1 MEMSGEIYKNNEI
14 MDSDNKFNILIV
26 DDREENLITLEGIIE
41 SPELKIIRA
50 MSGNEALSLMLEY
63 NFSLVLMD
71 VQMPGMDGFETAEI
85 MRSNERTKHIP
96 IIFVTAIS
104 KERKNIFRG
113 YQTGAV
119 DYLYKPLDIEM
130 LRSKIKAFIDF
141 FKQKHILEQTHKELE
156 KTVTELD
163 KAKRIAEEATIA
175 KSSFLASM
183 SHEIR
188 TPLNGIIGLAE
199 LSLMDGDLSEIHFE
213 RIVDIK
219 NSGESLLEIINEILD
234 VSKIEADK
242 IDLEEIEF
250 SIRELIDKIVRLL
263 SMKLFRDKLEF
274 ICNISPALPD
284 VFVGD
289 PLRIRQV
296 LINLLGNA
304 LKFTEKG
311 KISIN
316 ISAEEI
322 SDNKM
327 NLLFSVTD
335 SGIGIEKEN
344 INQLFE
350 SYSQAGIDTTRKHGG
365 TGLGLTISKRL
376 VEMMGGQ
383 IGVKSR
389 MGEGST
395 FHFNLPLKK
404 GKQNT
409 EPWKIELNKK
419 NEEINILIVNY
430 CNECA
435 MVVNDILTEWK
446 INSDIASTTAEAI
459 NSINLAKKSGKKYDV
474 IILDYHI
481 DSEEGVNIKE
491 KINSLLSKDNTPVIV
506 LMVTDKSIIE
516 NKEFLKTEIQHVI
529 TKPIL
534 QNNLKNLLISIFNF
548 ETEVLNITK
557 KPQKEIKKDGSKLSV
572 LLVEDQIINRKIVI
586 QLLERKG
593 YKVSIAVNG
602 KEAVEKTKKERFSII
617 LMDVQMPVMDGFEAT
632 IQIRENEKSKK
643 IHTPIVAMT
652 AHAMK
657 GDKEKCIAV
666 GMDYYISKPVNPE
679 ELYNTIEEVAVSI

>member
-1 MEMSGEIYKNNEI
+1 MSRKTHENNKI
-14 MDSDNKFNILIV
+14 MSSDNKFNILIV

-41 SPELKIIRA
+41 SPELKIIKA

-141 FKQKHILEQTHKELE
+141 FKQKHVLEITTKELE
-156 KTVTELD
+156 KTISELN

-242 IDLEEIEF
+242 IELEEIEF
-250 SIRELIDKIVRLL
+250 SIRDLVEKIVRLL
-263 SMKLFRDKLEF
+263 SMKLFHDKLEF
-274 ICNISPALPD
+274 ICNISPSLPD
-284 VFVGD
+284 VFIGD

-304 LKFTEKG
+304 IKFTEKG

-316 ISAEEI
+316 ISAEEF
-322 SDNKM
+322 SDNIM
-327 NLLFSVTD
+327 NLHFSVSDT
-335 SGIGIEKEN
+335 GIGIEKEQ

-350 SYSQAGIDTTRKHGG
+350 LYSQAGRDTTRKHGG

-383 IGVKSR
+383 IGAKSNE
-389 MGEGST
+389 EGGSD
-395 FHFNLPLKK
+395 FYFNLPLKK
-404 GKQNT
+404 GKQKS
-409 EPWKIELNKK
+409 EPWKIELKKK
-419 NEEINILIVNY
+419 NEEINILIVNS
-430 CNECA
+430 CNECS
-435 MVVNDILTEWK
+435 MVLNDIFTEWK
-446 INSDIASTTAEAI
+446 INSDIASSSNEAVKAISLAE
-459 NSINLAKKSGKKYDV
+459 KSGKEYD
-474 IILDYHI
+474 IILLDYYI
-481 DSEEGVNIKE
+481 DSEEGVNIKK
-491 KINSLLSKDNTPVIV
+491 KIKSFLSINNKPVIV
-506 LMVTDKSIIE
+506 LMVTDKSVIE

-529 TKPIL
+529 TKPVL
-534 QNNLKNLLISIFNF
+534 QNNIKNLLISIFNF
-548 ETEVLNITK
+548 DTEFLNISK
-557 KPQKEIKKDGSKLSV
+557 KPQKEIKKDGRKLSV

-602 KEAVEKTKKERFSII
+602 KEAVEKTKKERFNII

-632 IQIRENEKSKK
+632 TLIRKSEKLDK

-666 GMDYYISKPVNPE
+666 GMDYYVSKPVNPE
-679 ELYNTIEEVAVSI
+679 ELYNTIEEVSVST

>member
-1 MEMSGEIYKNNEI
+1 
-14 MDSDNKFNILIV
+14 MDSKNKFNVLIV

-41 SPELKIIRA
+41 SPELNIVKA
-50 MSGNEALSLMLEY
+50 MSGNEALGLMLEY
-63 NFSLVLMD
+63 DFSLVLMD
-71 VQMPGMDGFETAEI
+71 VQMPEMDGFETAEI
-85 MRSNERTKHIP
+85 MRSNERTKQIP

-141 FKQKHILEQTHKELE
+141 FKQKHVLELTTKELE
-156 KTVTELD
+156 KTISELN
-163 KAKRIAEEATIA
+163 KAKRIAEEATTA

-199 LSLMDGDLSEIHFE
+199 LSLMDGGLSEIQFE

-234 VSKIEADK
+234 ISKIEADK
-242 IDLEEIEF
+242 IELEEIEF
-250 SIRELIDKIVRLL
+250 SIRELIEKIVRLL
-263 SMKLFRDKLEF
+263 SVKLFREKLKF
-274 ICNISPALPD
+274 ICNITPSLPD
-284 VFVGD
+284 VFIGD

-304 LKFTEKG
+304 IKFTEKG
-311 KISIN
+311 KVSLIV
-316 ISAEEI
+316 SANKF
-322 SDNKM
+322 SDNNY
-327 NLLFSVTD
+327 NLHFSVSD
-335 SGIGIEKEN
+335 SGIGIDKDK

-350 SYSQAGIDTTRKHGG
+350 LYTQAGRETTRKHGG

-383 IGVKSR
+383 IGAESKF
-389 MGEGST
+389 GEGST
-395 FHFNLPLKK
+395 FRFNLPLKK

-409 EPWKIELNKK
+409 EPWKINLNKN
-419 NEEINILIVNY
+419 NEEIDVLIVNS
-430 CNECA
+430 CEDSA
-435 MVVNDILTEWK
+435 TVLNDIFTEWK
-446 INSDIASTTAEAI
+446 INSDIVYSSEEAI
-459 NSINLAKKSGKKYDV
+459 NLIKLSEKSGKKYDV
-474 IILDYHI
+474 IMLDYYI
-481 DSEEGVNIKE
+481 DSDDGLNIKD
-491 KINSLLSKDNTPVIV
+491 KIQNIVSQDSAAAIV
-506 LMVTDKSIIE
+506 LMVPDKSIIE
-516 NKEFLKTEIQHVI
+516 SKEFSKSEILHVI
-529 TKPIL
+529 TKPVL
-534 QNNLKNLLISIFNF
+534 QNNLKRLLKSIFSD
-548 ETEVLNITK
+548 EVEISDTTRK
-557 KPQKEIKKDGSKLSV
+557 QQKVLKDDDIQLSV

-593 YKVSIAVNG
+593 YKVTIAVNG
-602 KEAVEKTKKERFSII
+602 KEAVGKTQKERFNII

-632 IQIRENEKSKK
+632 RQIREYEKSKK

-679 ELYNTIEEVAVSI
+679 ELYTTIEKFSVSI

>member
-1 MEMSGEIYKNNEI
+1 
-14 MDSDNKFNILIV
+14 
-26 DDREENLITLEGIIE
+26 
-41 SPELKIIRA
+41 
-50 MSGNEALSLMLEY
+50 
-63 NFSLVLMD
+63 
-71 VQMPGMDGFETAEI
+71 
-85 MRSNERTKHIP
+85 
-96 IIFVTAIS
+96 
-104 KERKNIFRG
+104 
-113 YQTGAV
+113 
-119 DYLYKPLDIEM
+119 M

-234 VSKIEADK
+234 ISKIEADK
-242 IDLEEIEF
+242 IDLEEVEF
-250 SIRELIDKIVRLL
+250 SIRELIEKIVRLL
-263 SMKLFRDKLEF
+263 SLKLFRDKLEF
-274 ICNISPALPD
+274 IVNITPALPD
-284 VFVGD
+284 VFIGD
-289 PLRIRQV
+289 PLRIRQI

-311 KISIN
+311 KISIK

-350 SYSQAGIDTTRKHGG
+350 SYSQAGRDTTRKHGG

-419 NEEINILIVNY
+419 NEEINILIVNS

-435 MVVNDILTEWK
+435 LVVNDILTEWK
-446 INSDIASTTAEAI
+446 INSDIASSTAEAI
-459 NSINLAKKSGKKYDV
+459 NSLNLAKKSGKKYD
-474 IILDYHI
+474 IIMLDYYI

-491 KINSLLSKDNTPVIV
+491 KINSLLSNDNTPVIV

-534 QNNLKNLLISIFNF
+534 QSNLKNLLISIFNF

-557 KPQKEIKKDGSKLSV
+557 KPQKEIKKDGSKLSI

-602 KEAVEKTKKERFSII
+602 KEAVDKTKKERFNII

-632 IQIRENEKSKK
+632 IQIREYEKSKK